1 MRRGLRFISLLLLAI
16 ILTRADSVF
25 ADIFYN
31 DQGAWSSAVSGSIT
45 TMNFEGIAPSDAVTF
60 VGSGAGANTT
70 VSGLNFA
77 IGSSSNGDLFVIGD
91 DFYYPGTS
99 VISTQQSSTPFN
111 DLVITLPV
119 ATQAL
124 GFYYGDFFGDTPTI
138 TLSDGAV
145 DNTETFTALPYLG
158 FWGVTTY
165 DTGATI
171 TSVEISSPSTVFFT
185 KPEGNVINVAS
196 VSYAVTSVPEP
207 ASLALLGMALLSMT
221 LVYRKQ
227 IKRAPK

>member
-1 MRRGLRFISLLLLAI
+1 MRKGLRFISLLLLAI
-16 ILTRADSVF
+16 ILTQADSVF

-31 DQGAWSSAVSGSIT
+31 DPGAWSSAVSGSVT
-45 TMNFEGIAPSDAVTF
+45 TMNFEGIAPSGAATF
-60 VGSGAGANTT
+60 VGSGAGAKTT
-70 VSGLNFA
+70 VSGLTFA
-77 IGSSSNGDLFVIGD
+77 IGSTSNGDLFVIGD
-91 DFYYPGTS
+91 GLYYPGTS
-99 VISTQQSSTPFN
+99 VISTQQSTTPYN

-119 ATQAL
+119 PTQAL
-124 GFYYGDFFGDTPTI
+124 SFYYGDFFGDTPTI

-145 DNTETFTALPYLG
+145 DNTETFTARPFLG

-171 TSVEISSPSTVFFT
+171 TSVDISAPSKVFFT
-185 KPEGNVINVAS
+185 TPQGNVINVAS
-196 VSYAVTSVPEP
+196 ISFAAPEP
-207 ASLALLGMALLSMT
+207 ASLALLGMALLCMT